1 MGIFGQRKFV
11 EKHYI
16 IFFRQQF
23 RIKGNNMNIFVLHK
37 NIFKIFVKKIL
48 CRHLQRHLRSLG
60 FFFQVNVLFSSCVAG
75 YATCNCGVAVR
86 SNLSLY
92 VVRTCAQVSST
103 QTELLTFPYE
113 KLTLN
118 KTSDLHVSKLG
129 RLFEVIKF

>member
-1 MGIFGQRKFV
+1 MFLNYLEQKCIWWTRIRYKLMGIFGQRKFV

-60 FFFQVNVLFSSCVAG
+60 FFFSRSMSCFLLVLLDTQHVIAG
-75 YATCNCGVAVR
+75 LLSEATSASMWSGHAHKFPLHKQN
-86 SNLSLY
+86 SLP
-92 VVRTCAQVSST
+92 
-103 QTELLTFPYE
+103 FHM
-113 KLTLN
+113 KN
-118 KTSDLHVSKLG
+118 
-129 RLFEVIKF
+129 